1 MKDSE
6 KALLALAAVGG
17 YLYWAKKTPAK
28 TSKAGPNNWDK
39 GLQYK
44 GGAAIRS
51 KFFTDEPSDGKPK
64 KGGIHNALTPVARS
78 VPSQRL
84 LKKMTNQGQMIA
96 TFSEADKGRIMRGG
110 MNDKQ
115 MVDMAARNGW
125 YAEGMHLDSTTFDA
139 NGTKV

>member
-1 MKDSE
+1 MPEVKWVFMVVVIG
-6 KALLALAAVGG
+6 A
-17 YLYWAKKTPAK
+17 LYWSKKDTKK
-28 TSKAGPNNWDK
+28 TSKAGPNNLDK

-51 KFFTDEPSDGKPK
+51 KFFTDDPSDGKPK

-125 YAEGMHLDSTTFDA
+125 YAEGMHPDSTKFHA
-139 NGTKV
+139 NGTKI